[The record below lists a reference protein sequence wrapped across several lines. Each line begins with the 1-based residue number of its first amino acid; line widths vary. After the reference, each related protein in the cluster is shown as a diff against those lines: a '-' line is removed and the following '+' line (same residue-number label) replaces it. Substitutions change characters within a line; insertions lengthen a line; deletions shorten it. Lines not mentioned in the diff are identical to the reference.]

1 MTKREVMFAS
11 LHNHTEYSLLDGHS
25 RVKEL
30 VQQAKELGMP
40 ALAITDHGNMF
51 GAVEFFKECKKQG
64 VKPII
69 GCEVYQAPKSM
80 LDKTPEDRKPGHLVL
95 LCKNKTGYHNLI
107 KIVSDAYKNGMYYG
121 KPRTDKEYLK
131 THSEGLIC
139 LSGCL
144 VGFVQQKLLNGLYE
158 EAKAEALEL
167 QEIFGKENFF
177 LEVQEHG
184 TEDDAKLLP
193 RLKKLGE
200 DTGIPFCATNDS
212 HYVKKEDA
220 EAQDILLCINTQ
232 ASVSAT
238 DRMSFPNSEFYL
250 KSGKEMHNLLSQFP
264 GACENTV
271 KIADECNFEF
281 EFGHYHVPSFPVPS
295 PFADAK
301 LYFEHLC
308 EVGFQ
313 RRYPDADEE
322 LRSRLSYEINTI
334 ENMGYVEYF
343 LIVWDYINYAKSHG
357 VSVGPGRGSAAG
369 SVVAYSLGIT
379 DIDPIQYSLIFER
392 FLNPERVSMP
402 DIDTDFCIINRGS
415 VIDYVA
421 EKYGQDSVCQI
432 VTFGRLKAKAAIKN
446 VAKAYDM
453 PYAQSN
459 TLSKLISNDPK
470 MTIGKALEES
480 PDFKAQYESDSLT
493 RKIVDM
499 AMKVEGRA
507 SHISTHAAGVVIAS
521 QNVDAFVPLVQ
532 TEKGI
537 ATQFTMTEIEELGLL
552 KYDFLGLRNLTAIEK
567 CKELIFDSKGVSI
580 DFDNMSMD
588 DPKVFEMI
596 SQGGTTG
603 VFQLESKGITGFM
616 KDLKPTCFE
625 DIVAGI
631 ALYRPGPMDSIPQY
645 IENKKHPDRIMY
657 VDPHLAPILS
667 VTYGVTVYQ
676 EQVMQIVRDLA
687 GYSFGRSDLVR
698 RAMSKKKLDV
708 MMEEKEYF
716 INGKLNENGDIE
728 IPGCVRNGIP
738 ADAAEKIFD
747 DMTSFASYAFNK
759 SHAAAYAVITY
770 RTAWLRCYYPA
781 EFFAALMSTEAGNHE
796 HLAIYIND
804 ARRIM
809 KPGTNEKINVLRP
822 SIINSK
828 ADFSVTE
835 NGDIRFGLAGIS
847 GVGQEAAL
855 GIEQMSKEN
864 MNNLHE
870 CFNRKPMNTFSSK
883 TIEGLAKA
891 GVFKDFDLNIATVLR
906 DYESILKD
914 ARNNAQN
921 EGQLTMGDLFD
932 DFNKQVF
939 KDITPAP
946 ELSDS
951 ELLTYEKEALGV
963 YISGHPLEKYQN
975 LIDAHTTASA
985 SDISNGIATGN
996 VTLAGLI
1003 TSKKQIVTKKG
1014 DLMAFLEVEDG
1025 IGTFE
1030 MTVFPRLYAEC
1041 SAFLGEGHIIA
1052 IVGNV
1057 DKEQVLAEKIIPI
1070 EDLAAINPG
1079 CKKVWIK
1086 CKNTELCH
1094 NLLNTYGKAINETG
1108 TDEIIFFDAA
1118 TRKTYKKGSVN
1129 ITESMIGSL
1138 KRVVGE
1144 NNIVSK

>member
-470 MTIGKALEES
+470 MTI
-480 PDFKAQYESDSLT
+480 
-493 RKIVDM
+493 R
-499 AMKVEGRA
+499 
-507 SHISTHAAGVVIAS
+507 
-521 QNVDAFVPLVQ
+521 
-532 TEKGI
+532 
-537 ATQFTMTEIEELGLL
+537 
-552 KYDFLGLRNLTAIEK
+552 
-567 CKELIFDSKGVSI
+567 ELI
-580 DFDNMSMD
+580 
-588 DPKVFEMI
+588 
-596 SQGGTTG
+596 
-603 VFQLESKGITGFM
+603 
-616 KDLKPTCFE
+616 
-625 DIVAGI
+625 
-631 ALYRPGPMDSIPQY
+631 
-645 IENKKHPDRIMY
+645 
-657 VDPHLAPILS
+657 
-667 VTYGVTVYQ
+667 
-676 EQVMQIVRDLA
+676 
-687 GYSFGRSDLVR
+687 
-698 RAMSKKKLDV
+698 
-708 MMEEKEYF
+708 
-716 INGKLNENGDIE
+716 IN
-728 IPGCVRNGIP
+728 
-738 ADAAEKIFD
+738 A
-747 DMTSFASYAFNK
+747 
-759 SHAAAYAVITY
+759 
-770 RTAWLRCYYPA
+770 
-781 EFFAALMSTEAGNHE
+781 
-796 HLAIYIND
+796 
-804 ARRIM
+804 
-809 KPGTNEKINVLRP
+809 
-822 SIINSK
+822 
-828 ADFSVTE
+828 
-835 NGDIRFGLAGIS
+835 
-847 GVGQEAAL
+847 
-855 GIEQMSKEN
+855 
-864 MNNLHE
+864 
-870 CFNRKPMNTFSSK
+870 
-883 TIEGLAKA
+883 
-891 GVFKDFDLNIATVLR
+891 
-906 DYESILKD
+906 
-914 ARNNAQN
+914 
-921 EGQLTMGDLFD
+921 
-932 DFNKQVF
+932 
-939 KDITPAP
+939 
-946 ELSDS
+946 
-951 ELLTYEKEALGV
+951 
-963 YISGHPLEKYQN
+963 
-975 LIDAHTTASA
+975 
-985 SDISNGIATGN
+985 
-996 VTLAGLI
+996 
-1003 TSKKQIVTKKG
+1003 
-1014 DLMAFLEVEDG
+1014 
-1025 IGTFE
+1025 
-1030 MTVFPRLYAEC
+1030 
-1041 SAFLGEGHIIA
+1041 
-1052 IVGNV
+1052 
-1057 DKEQVLAEKIIPI
+1057 
-1070 EDLAAINPG
+1070 
-1079 CKKVWIK
+1079 
-1086 CKNTELCH
+1086 
-1094 NLLNTYGKAINETG
+1094 
-1108 TDEIIFFDAA
+1108 
-1118 TRKTYKKGSVN
+1118 
-1129 ITESMIGSL
+1129 
-1138 KRVVGE
+1138 
-1144 NNIVSK
+1144 